1 MNPRQSHG
9 FVNRDD
15 GRLELPSSERA
26 RYECPQRGG
35 AATCARLLAI
45 NASYASIDCMASIT
59 IRNLDD
65 ETKARLRLRAARH
78 QRSMEEEARTVLRQ
92 ALAVPDA
99 PAISLAA
106 AIRSRFQSLGGV
118 ELELPSRDAIREPP
132 KPAK

>member
-1 MNPRQSHG
+1 
-9 FVNRDD
+9 
-15 GRLELPSSERA
+15 
-26 RYECPQRGG
+26 
-35 AATCARLLAI
+35 
-45 NASYASIDCMASIT
+45 MASIT

-92 ALAVPDA
+92 ALSGPDA
-99 PAISLAA
+99 PAVSLAV
-106 AIRSRFQSLGGV
+106 AIRRRFESVGGV